1 MEGLWGSQNRSFFVD
16 VINVQKYKCNDV
28 IRVELFS
35 VMSFPDVKKKRKSR
49 SFIFANLSQ
58 GFYNDN

>member
-1 MEGLWGSQNRSFFVD
+1 MEGLWGSQNWSFFVD

-28 IRVELFS
+28 IRVEIFS

>member
-28 IRVELFS
+28 IRVEIFS